1 MVKIEDIFPEQI
13 IARYKGVFTA
23 CDKDG
28 DGKILRGE
36 LGTALQI
43 LRLNPTRIWS
53 MLEMA

>member
-43 LRLNPTRIWS
+43 LRLNPTRI
-53 MLEMA
+53 